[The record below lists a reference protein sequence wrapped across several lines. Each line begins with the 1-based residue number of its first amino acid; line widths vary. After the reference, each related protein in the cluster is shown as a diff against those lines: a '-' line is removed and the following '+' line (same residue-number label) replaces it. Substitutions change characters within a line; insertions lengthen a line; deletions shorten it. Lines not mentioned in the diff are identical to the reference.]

1 MTDSDGTATALQ
13 PTIHNHPT
21 AEAIRIQDDGA
32 TSLNTT
38 QKQQSQHLAPP
49 QRNRDAVISH
59 LIETLPTPSVLSKRY
74 DTISTEEAADVV
86 GCIEEEAFVAP
97 ATPLRP
103 RMKGS
108 KSSTA

>member
-13 PTIHNHPT
+13 RTIHKHPT
-21 AEAIRIQDDGA
+21 AEAIGIKDDGA

-38 QKQQSQHLAPP
+38 QNQQSQHLAP
-49 QRNRDAVISH
+49 
-59 LIETLPTPSVLSKRY
+59 LPTPSVLSKRY
-74 DTISTEEAADVV
+74 GTISTEEAADVV
-86 GCIEEEAFVAP
+86 GCIEEEALVAP